1 MCCQS
6 LSTFQL
12 LGITIYNTFRD
23 RVKRSTYK
31 MLIFPALMYSNG
43 SLGIRQLIY
52 PPTGNFAKEKE
63 NCDTFFSSPFSF
75 LVPLFSSTLSLSLS
89 VSCSPWHLGLIR
101 TRYCRTSNHRFPA
114 IANSFLPDHEGY
126 KLSDRSA
133 DRISRGG
140 EKPYKNRLNCGN
152 VQIRRGCKGVYSLL
166 SQ

>member
-101 TRYCRTSNHRFPA
+101 IRVIAGPRTTVSPL
-114 IANSFLPDHEGY
+114 LPIH
-126 KLSDRSA
+126 SS
-133 DRISRGG
+133 RIMKGTNCPTEVRIEFQEEEKSRI
-140 EKPYKNRLNCGN
+140 KT
-152 VQIRRGCKGVYSLL
+152 V
-166 SQ
+166 

>member
-1 MCCQS
+1 
-6 LSTFQL
+6 
-12 LGITIYNTFRD
+12 
-23 RVKRSTYK
+23 

-89 VSCSPWHLGLIR
+89 LSQLFPLAFGVNTD